1 MAMIDII
8 ILVLVLVGVIT
19 GYRMGFI
26 KQLAVLTG
34 LVLGLIVAKALYGV
48 VGDRLTGIVSDNPSL
63 AHLCAFVLIW
73 LVVPL
78 VFSLVASVITKAL
91 EIISLGWLNR
101 LLGAALG
108 AVKWVLFISVFICV
122 LDFIDADGKIVSQ
135 DLREESILYKPIGAV
150 AGMFMPAVQDLAN
163 DILEKHN
170 QKQQQEEIHQNQK
183 NNGVETREI

>member
-1 MAMIDII
+1 MAVIDII
-8 ILVLVLVGVIT
+8 ILVLLLVGVIT

-48 VGDRLTGIVSDNPSL
+48 VGDRLTGIVSDNTSL
-63 AHLCAFVLIW
+63 AHLCAFILIW

-163 DILEKHN
+163 DILQHKKED
-170 QKQQQEEIHQNQK
+170 
-183 NNGVETREI
+183 NGVATREI